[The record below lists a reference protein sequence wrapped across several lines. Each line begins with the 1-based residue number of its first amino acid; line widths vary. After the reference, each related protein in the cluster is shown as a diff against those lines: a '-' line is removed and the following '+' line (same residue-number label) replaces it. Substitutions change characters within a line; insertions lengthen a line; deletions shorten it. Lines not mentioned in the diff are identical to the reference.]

1 MSLQIV
7 TVKEIEKERNR
18 RYDTSDRRV
27 LSRDLLLGYTQTSE
41 IAPQE
46 FQDCRYFYVARKWI
60 GTALPQDLVVFAALV
75 ALD

>member
-27 LSRDLLLGYTQTSE
+27 LSRDLLGGIFPKKNFGNSLPRISGLSLILCGSE
-41 IAPQE
+41 NE
-46 FQDCRYFYVARKWI
+46 
-60 GTALPQDLVVFAALV
+60 
-75 ALD
+75 